1 MALLIRAP
9 RRTLDGRDGVV
20 EVVAVEAEARLEA
33 ERVARAEAAGLDVG
47 VREEELRD
55 RDRVG
60 RVRDANLEAVLAR
73 VAAARHAARVAAHR
87 RVDARHE
94 PARPAT
100 LGEDE
105 TLGEVRLPV
114 VHAKA
119 GARAAAADGAF
130 LLGYN
135 PGAGRVERIAPA
147 RWVALSRSGRDVGE
161 LRVRAWLDEEYFHR
175 RRNDAVAAVTAT
187 LRDARFAGDA
197 AKVPYRRPSGQEDRR
212 RP

>member
-1 MALLIRAP
+1 MLVTQPYGGRALHL
-9 RRTLDGRDGVV
+9 
-20 EVVAVEAEARLEA
+20 
-33 ERVARAEAAGLDVG
+33 
-47 VREEELRD
+47 
-55 RDRVG
+55 
-60 RVRDANLEAVLAR
+60 RVR
-73 VAAARHAARVAAHR
+73 
-87 RVDARHE
+87 
-94 PARPAT
+94 RPAT

>member
-1 MALLIRAP
+1 MLVTQPYGGRALHL
-9 RRTLDGRDGVV
+9 
-20 EVVAVEAEARLEA
+20 
-33 ERVARAEAAGLDVG
+33 
-47 VREEELRD
+47 
-55 RDRVG
+55 
-60 RVRDANLEAVLAR
+60 RVR
-73 VAAARHAARVAAHR
+73 
-87 RVDARHE
+87 
-94 PARPAT
+94 RPAT

-212 RP
+212 RPTYQKNVSKTVVVSSKSSVDASSLPESFFVDAGTRSSEWRRTGRRSRRARRPAAESLRSTARRCL